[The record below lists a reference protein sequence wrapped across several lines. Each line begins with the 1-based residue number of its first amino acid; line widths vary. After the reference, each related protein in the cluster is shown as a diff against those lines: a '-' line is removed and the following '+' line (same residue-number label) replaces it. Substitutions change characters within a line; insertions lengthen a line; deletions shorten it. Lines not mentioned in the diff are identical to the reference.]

1 MRLWR
6 RQSWWPPRA
15 WTPHRSPY
23 LRSTLAHC
31 SRCYV
36 TPLASF
42 PPAPSPAV
50 LRQLETLLLTRVA
63 GITEHTGRVM
73 TERKTQTWC
82 VLQEEEDPGRGGGGG
97 GEVPWD
103 DDAKEVEEFWKLVA
117 GLGTK
122 KSTEWWWCDKGAS
135 RRKNWSWESSRI
147 SEKTKETYHDIVSF
161 FVNGVRGYCKS
172 CCFPYATLS
181 HPSFFNFVFSS
192 SFFLFFS
199 LLPNLSYYHRS
210 SAFILFLKIWQNFA
224 TWATWRIVFSE
235 NKKNTNNLWFLG
247 NFFAIFRNKNN

>member
-50 LRQLETLLLTRVA
+50 LRRLEILLLRKVA

-73 TERKTQTWC
+73 TERKTQTLC
-82 VLQEEEDPGRGGGGG
+82 VLQEEEEEEEEEEDPGRGWGGEG

-103 DDAKEVEEFWKLVA
+103 DDAKEAAATVEQFWKSVA

-122 KSTEWWWCDKGAS
+122 KSTNWRWSDKGAS
-135 RRKNWSWESSRI
+135 RRKNWSCESSRK
-147 SEKTKETYHDIVSF
+147 SEKTKETYHDIMRF
-161 FVNGVRGYCKS
+161 FVNGVRGYGKS
-172 CCFPYATLS
+172 SCFPYATLS
-181 HPSFFNFVFSS
+181 HLSFFFIFVFSS

-199 LLPNLSYYHRS
+199 LLPNLSYYHLS
-210 SAFILFLKIWQNFA
+210 SAFLKIKIELANF
-224 TWATWRIVFSE
+224 RS
-235 NKKNTNNLWFLG
+235 LG
-247 NFFAIFRNKNN
+247 NLANFFSRKWEKHE